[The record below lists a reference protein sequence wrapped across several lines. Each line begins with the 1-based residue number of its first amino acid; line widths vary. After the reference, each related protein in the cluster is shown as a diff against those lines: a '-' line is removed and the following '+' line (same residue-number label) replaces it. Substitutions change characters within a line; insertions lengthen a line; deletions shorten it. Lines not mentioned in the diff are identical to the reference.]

1 MTMRK
6 NFEITPSLPLAAQRA
21 ASSLRL
27 AGNVGFWLQLVLGVV
42 SALILLFASTGLLGG
57 KQSSQG
63 SGFAIFCAAGGVL
76 ALGVSVVLFY
86 RYRKIAQLI
95 QDPESG
101 QHPKKG
107 DTLQTIKFGIMANL
121 TGMFLS
127 IIGAEAF
134 VGLVLGKVLA
144 LPQGAAVYNTA
155 QLVQPIDLFI
165 ILANTHTI
173 ASHFAGIIIA
183 LWLLNQLN
191 R

>member
-1 MTMRK
+1 MK
-6 NFEITPSLPLAAQRA
+6 KDLEITHALPPAAQRA

-27 AGNVGFWLQLVLGVV
+27 AGNIGFWLQLVLGVV

-63 SGFAIFCAAGGVL
+63 SGFAIFCATGGVL
-76 ALGVSVVLFY
+76 ALGVSVVLFF
-86 RYRKIAQLI
+86 RYRKIAELI
-95 QDPESG
+95 QDPDIAL
-101 QHPKKG
+101 HPKKG
-107 DTLQTIKFGIMANL
+107 NTLQIIKFGIIANL
-121 TGMFLS
+121 IGMFLS

-144 LPQGAAVYNTA
+144 LPQGAAVYNTS

-173 ASHFAGIIIA
+173 ASHFAGIVIA
-183 LWLLNQLN
+183 LWLLN
-191 R
+191 RISK